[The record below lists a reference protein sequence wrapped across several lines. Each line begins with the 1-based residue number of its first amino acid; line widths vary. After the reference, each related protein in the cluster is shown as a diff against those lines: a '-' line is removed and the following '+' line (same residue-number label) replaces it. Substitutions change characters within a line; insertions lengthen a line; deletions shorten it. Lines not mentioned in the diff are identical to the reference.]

1 MSVQKTLDDWHHGLR
16 IFHRAH
22 SRAASLFN
30 GRNVALGIPTVIL
43 TAITGTSIFATTAAT
58 PEWVS
63 IATGIMSLTAA
74 VLAALQTF
82 LRYSELAEKHR
93 AAAQSYGNLRRE
105 TEEVLAGLTSDPP
118 VPLPPDYLKSL
129 RERWTAVDNAAPD
142 LPQNVYDSVEKQ
154 LRRGQPSP

>member
-1 MSVQKTLDDWHHGLR
+1 MAVQKTLEDWHHGLR

-22 SRAASLFN
+22 ARAASLFN
-30 GRNVALGIPTVIL
+30 RRNVALGIPTVIL
-43 TAITGTSIFATTAAT
+43 TAVAGTTVFTTTATT

-93 AAAQSYGNLRRE
+93 AAAQSYGTLRRE
-105 TEEVLAGLTSDPP
+105 VEEVLAGLTSDPP
-118 VPLPPDYLKSL
+118 VPLPADFLRSL

-142 LPQNVYDSVEKQ
+142 LPQNVYDTVEKQ
-154 LRRGQPSP
+154 LKKAQPSP